1 MHSDARL
8 AGRRL
13 AGCGAS
19 EGLPVAP
26 IMVISSLSCVL
37 KVDPIVAEYI
47 AVPRFEAG
55 APDAAGAFV
64 KSWET

>member
-1 MHSDARL
+1 MHSDAGL
-8 AGRRL
+8 AGRR
-13 AGCGAS
+13 AG
-19 EGLPVAP
+19 GLWRSGVPVAP
-26 IMVISSLSCVL
+26 IIVISSLSCVL

-55 APDAAGAFV
+55 APDAAVAFV

>member
-1 MHSDARL
+1 
-8 AGRRL
+8 
-13 AGCGAS
+13 
-19 EGLPVAP
+19 
-26 IMVISSLSCVL
+26 MVISSLSCVL